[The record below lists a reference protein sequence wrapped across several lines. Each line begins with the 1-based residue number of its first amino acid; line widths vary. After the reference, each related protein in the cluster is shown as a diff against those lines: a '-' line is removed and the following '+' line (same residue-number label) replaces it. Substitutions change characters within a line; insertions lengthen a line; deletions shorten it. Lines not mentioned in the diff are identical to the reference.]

1 MTIESMNGWAGE
13 YLAFLLI
20 GAAVLLLLMFVL
32 ILVLFSKNKKLLK
45 KYQAFMS
52 GEDGKSLENE
62 IIQRFSQVDILQKE
76 HDTMEQHIKEI
87 DETLLS
93 TYQKIG
99 IVKYDAFNEMG
110 GKLSFALVM
119 LNDKNNGFVLNSVHS
134 TEGCYSYTK
143 EIKNGQCDITLGEEE
158 KQALDIAMG
167 IHVS

>member
-62 IIQRFSQVDILQKE
+62 IIQRFSQVDILQK
-76 HDTMEQHIKEI
+76 
-87 DETLLS
+87 
-93 TYQKIG
+93 
-99 IVKYDAFNEMG
+99 YDAFNEMG

-119 LNDKNNGFVLNSVHS
+119 LNDKNNGFVLNSMHS
-134 TEGCYSYTK
+134 REGCYTYIK
-143 EIKNGQCDITLGEEE
+143 EIIKGESFVQLSGEEKE
-158 KQALDIAMG
+158 ALQHALDTKNYMG
-167 IHVS
+167 